1 MNKHR
6 YRRSRGKNNCK
17 DCTSARLCVFC
28 QLSKNETLRNL
39 GDLKS
44 EMSEIDDEI
53 ESPVA
58 QRIKVD
64 ECKIPFDKTN
74 ALVKYLDRL
83 SKRVPNKLT
92 DCVGIRVPDEMEE
105 LLTIALDSSETLV
118 RYLDIRLQ
126 KKSPFKS
133 SRLRIRSRVV
143 QKILDL
149 GIGIDAAWELVEAC
163 FDAVLAKGAVA
174 RNEQYIA
181 QKLLFVWIPFG
192 YPEINQNVRTMEKAS
207 MIWTM
212 AKDIMEYTPGSR
224 DP

>member
-1 MNKHR
+1 MTKHR
-6 YRRSRGKNNCK
+6 KTNCK

-39 GDLKS
+39 GNLEN
-44 EMSEIDDEI
+44 EMFEPDDEI

-58 QRIKVD
+58 QRIQVD

-74 ALVKYLDRL
+74 ALVKYIDRL
-83 SKRVPNKLT
+83 IAHQYKLT
-92 DCVGIRVPDEMEE
+92 DCVGIRVPDEMEK
-105 LLTIALDSSETLV
+105 LLTIVLDSSKTLV
-118 RYLDIRLQ
+118 RCLDIRLQ
-126 KKSPFKS
+126 KKSPFKF
-133 SRLRIRSRVV
+133 SRLRKRNRVV

-149 GIGIDAAWELVEAC
+149 GTGIDAAWELVEAC
-163 FDAVLAKGAVA
+163 FDAVLAKGAIA

-192 YPEINQNVRTMEKAS
+192 YPEINQNVRTTEKAS
-207 MIWTM
+207 MTWTM
-212 AKDIMEYTPGSR
+212 AKDIMEYTPGSK